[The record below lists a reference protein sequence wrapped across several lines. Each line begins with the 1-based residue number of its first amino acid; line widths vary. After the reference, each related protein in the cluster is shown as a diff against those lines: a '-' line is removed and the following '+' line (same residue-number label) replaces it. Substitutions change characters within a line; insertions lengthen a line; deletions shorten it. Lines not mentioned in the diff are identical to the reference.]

1 MLHHLSFAVSDLDR
15 SGRFYDAA
23 LGPLGYV
30 RVWSDRWAIGYG
42 LPGGGDEFA
51 LKANGG
57 AVARPSPGFHLAF
70 AASSRGAVDAW
81 HAAALAAGGKDN
93 GAPGLRSQYGP
104 DYYAAF
110 VYDPDGYAIEAVTK
124 A

>member
-23 LGPLGYV
+23 LAPLGYV
-30 RVWSDRWAIGYG
+30 RVWSDRRAIGYG
-42 LPGGGDEFA
+42 LPGGGDKFA
-51 LKANGG
+51 LKASEGG
-57 AVARPSPGFHLAF
+57 VASPSPGFHLGL
-70 AASSRGAVDAW
+70 AAPNRQAVDDW
-81 HAAALAAGGKDN
+81 YAAAIASGGKDN
-93 GAPGLRSQYGP
+93 GAPGLRPQYGTG
-104 DYYAAF
+104 YYAAF

>member
-23 LGPLGYV
+23 LAPLGYA
-30 RVWSDRWAIGYG
+30 RVWSDRQAIGYG
-42 LPGGGDEFA
+42 LPGGGDKFA
-51 LKANGG
+51 LKAYGERM
-57 AVARPSPGFHLAF
+57 ATPSPGFHLAF
-70 AASSRGAVDAW
+70 AASSRQAVDAW
-81 HAAALAAGGKDN
+81 HAAAIAAGGTDN
-93 GAPGLRSQYGP
+93 GKPGLRPQYGP